1 MIELQD
7 VSYSYGGAT
16 LFTDISLTL
25 APGSFHFLT
34 GPSGAGKTTL
44 LKLCYGALSPT
55 MGRVNLFGADARAID
70 RDGVAT
76 LRRRIGVVHQDCQFL
91 DHLTLA
97 ENVALPLA
105 VSGRE
110 AEAETNLPD
119 LLSWVGLTA
128 QADQLPP
135 ELSGGERQRGALA
148 RAVIMSP
155 EVILADEPTGNV
167 DWEMS
172 QRLLRLLIE
181 LNRMGKTV
189 LVATHD
195 LSLIRATKAHVQAR
209 VLRIA
214 NRRIQLAG
222 ADL

>member
-16 LFTDISLTL
+16 LFTDVSLTL

-44 LKLCYGALSPT
+44 LKLCYGALAPT
-55 MGRVNLFGADARAID
+55 MGTVTLFGADGRKVD
-70 RDGVAT
+70 RDGIAS

-91 DHLTLA
+91 DHLSLA
-97 ENVALPLA
+97 ENVSLPLT
-105 VSGRE
+105 VSGRG

-119 LLSWVGLTA
+119 LLAWVGLSA
-128 QADQLPP
+128 QAGQLPP

-172 QRLLRLLIE
+172 QRLLTLLVE
-181 LNRMGKTV
+181 LNRMGKAV
-189 LVATHD
+189 LIATHD
-195 LSLIRATKAHVQAR
+195 LNLIRAAKAQVNAR
-209 VLRIA
+209 VLRLQGGRLTA
-214 NRRIQLAG
+214 AG
-222 ADL
+222 AEL